1 MLFPDWSEACYR
13 PQAEFVG
20 ASHVAA
26 LAGYAIA
33 TGSGAALLGGKS
45 GVAPARGSASDS
57 PFAAMLAQ
65 LMGGASLPPGV
76 AAQNSMSPVQQSFS
90 ASQGAS
96 MTAGV
101 TGSLP
106 GTVASFAHSL
116 GEQEEEEYPST
127 APAGATSNGAGG
139 SATLP
144 TALAQLTSG
153 GTSANGPQSA
163 AQQAASAWL
172 QQMMSRG
179 PSVSAGANPAVPASG
194 STLPSGIPNF
204 AQQFAGAAGS
214 TSTARVPV
222 SAAQQAATSWL
233 QQMTT
238 ASPTPSAPAAASSG
252 AQSLPAGV
260 ASFLQT
266 SAPAFAGTAS
276 VIGTAPMSP
285 AQQAVAA
292 WLQQA
297 TAGNS
302 PANISVTHANTQSL
316 PAGVASYAQLFG
328 GSPQPSG
335 ASGGSQPAQSEAS
348 LLQQVIAASERVG
361 ASAAVAATNAST
373 LPAGVASFTQSGN
386 AIAPQGVAIT
396 TGTAANGHPDIPQPP
411 QSIPAPRMELSPAQ
425 TMQNELSQ
433 LSSSQTTANPGQP
446 SASPAAGNPATN
458 GLQSVTGNFAVP
470 AFPAAMAYA
479 VPGSA
484 NAHPIAPPTTTRA
497 APTTAAQPQ
506 QAATQNQTVAQSA
519 SPVTDKAA
527 TLAQAAQNS
536 MRQQHAAPVTEA
548 QTLPVNMDL
557 ADTKDSARQESSGTA
572 AKDESPVQPETANAA
587 IPSTPGS
594 LPQAATVLQHLAGSA
609 PSASALPATAA
620 EISSVPASTG
630 VGAQAAASPA
640 PESVPLPAP
649 ATPATASLA
658 TPDLNALAMNIAAKS
673 LDGAKQFDIRLDPAE
688 LGRVDVRLSLDGNGN
703 AQAHLAAERPETLAL
718 LQNNSATLS
727 RALQDSGVRVA
738 DNALQ
743 FSLKGQE
750 HSADGQ
756 QRAPMRARTN
766 AIPDIT
772 AVGAMN
778 SASANYAM
786 SPSGSGV
793 NIIV

>member
-1 MLFPDWSEACYR
+1 
-13 PQAEFVG
+13 VG

-76 AAQNSMSPVQQSFS
+76 AAQNSTSAAQQSFS
-90 ASQGAS
+90 ASQGTS

-116 GEQEEEEYPST
+116 GEQEEEEFPST

-139 SATLP
+139 QAALP

-172 QQMMSRG
+172 QKMMSRG

-222 SAAQQAATSWL
+222 SAAQQAAASWL
-233 QQMTT
+233 QQMT
-238 ASPTPSAPAAASSG
+238 AGNPNANPPSAAS
-252 AQSLPAGV
+252 ATTQSLPPGI
-260 ASFLQT
+260 ASFLQP
-266 SAPAFAGTAS
+266 SAAGTAGGATPPTS
-276 VIGTAPMSP
+276 A
-285 AQQAVAA
+285 AQQAATA
-292 WLQQA
+292 WLQQI

-302 PANISVTHANTQSL
+302 PANISVTHANAQSL
-316 PAGVASYAQLFG
+316 PAGVASYAQVFG
-328 GSPQPSG
+328 GSPQPAGS
-335 ASGGSQPAQSEAS
+335 SGGSQPAQSEAS

-361 ASAAVAATNAST
+361 ASAAAAATNAST

-386 AIAPQGVAIT
+386 AIAPQGVVVT
-396 TGTAANGHPDIPQPP
+396 SGTAANGHPDISQPP

-446 SASPAAGNPATN
+446 SASPATANPATN
-458 GLQSVTGNFAVP
+458 GLQNVTGNFAVP

-484 NAHPIAPPTTTRA
+484 NAHPIAPPTTTRT
-497 APTTAAQPQ
+497 APTTAVQPQ
-506 QAATQNQTVAQSA
+506 QAATQNQPVAQSA
-519 SPVTDKAA
+519 SPVSDKAA

-572 AKDESPVQPETANAA
+572 ARDESPAQPETANAA
-587 IPSTPGS
+587 VASTPGS

-620 EISSVPASTG
+620 EMSSVPAATG

-640 PESVPLPAP
+640 PESVPLPTP
-649 ATPATASLA
+649 ATPATAALA

-778 SASANYAM
+778 AASANYAM